1 MLTVAHCLELGIVAA
16 SPSKEEV
23 EKDIISIIKEQVRY
37 CIVNDNM
44 ENLFRNAPEEV
55 WEEFRACKK
64 RTKPHQQ
71 EFEAQKGPIPISFV
85 TNNCCSPLDACCV

>member
-1 MLTVAHCLELGIVAA
+1 MKPGIC
-16 SPSKEEV
+16 
-23 EKDIISIIKEQVRY
+23 IIKEQVRY
-37 CIVNDNM
+37 CIVNDNI

-55 WEEFRACKK
+55 WEEFRECKR

-85 TNNCCSPLDACCV
+85 TNNCTPQGNESSIVNG